1 MEQVAAKSEMIEK
14 LRKDILSLQGFRVP
28 TDSQKVQFGLGP
40 IEAAFPNGV
49 FPTGAIHEL
58 ISNTK
63 ENAAATTGF
72 MAGLLSRTMQR
83 GGVCVWISSKRTVFP
98 PSLKFFGVEPDR
110 VIFIDVRNE
119 KDLLW
124 MVEEAL
130 KCQALAAVVGELQE
144 INLTESRRLQLAVE
158 QSRVTGLLHRHNPRN
173 ANTIAAVSRWRISA
187 LPSAP
192 GEDLPDKSLP
202 GIGFYRWHVEL
213 LKVRNGEPGSWQVQ
227 WSSGHF
233 EHLSKPVAAQ
243 PEINLLQTA

>member
-1 MEQVAAKSEMIEK
+1 MKRAGQKSELIEQ

-40 IEAAFPNGV
+40 IEAAFPNGT

-58 ISNTK
+58 LSERK
-63 ENAAATTGF
+63 EDAAATTGF
-72 MAGLLSRTMQR
+72 MATLLGRMMQS
-83 GGVCVWISSKRTVFP
+83 GGVCVWISCKRTLFP
-98 PSLKFFGVEPDR
+98 ASLKFFGIEPER
-110 VIFIDVRNE
+110 VIFIDAKNE

-158 QSRVTGLLHRHNPRN
+158 QSRVTGLLHRHNPRST
-173 ANTIAAVSRWRISA
+173 NTIAAVSRWKITA
-187 LPSAP
+187 LPSDP
-192 GEDLPDKSLP
+192 GEELP
-202 GIGFYRWHVEL
+202 GIGFYRWNVDL

-227 WSSGHF
+227 WSSGRF
-233 EHLSKPVAAQ
+233 EHLGTPAAVVA
-243 PEINLLQTA
+243 ETNHLQTA

>member
-1 MEQVAAKSEMIEK
+1 MEQVARKSEMVEQ
-14 LRKDILSLQGFRVP
+14 LRKEILSLQGFRVP

-58 ISNTK
+58 ISEGK
-63 ENAAATTGF
+63 EHAAATTGF
-72 MAGLLSRTMQR
+72 MAGLLGRIMQS
-83 GGVCVWISSKRTVFP
+83 GGVCVWISCKRTLFP
-98 PSLKFFGVEPDR
+98 ASLTFFGIQPER
-110 VIFIDVRNE
+110 VIFIDVKNE

-158 QSRVTGLLHRHNPRN
+158 QSRVTGLLHRNNPRST
-173 ANTIAAVSRWRISA
+173 NTIAAVSRWKISA
-187 LPSAP
+187 LPSEP
-192 GEDLPDKSLP
+192 GEDLP
-202 GIGFYRWHVEL
+202 GIGFYRWNVEL
-213 LKVRNGEPGSWQVQ
+213 LKVRNGEPGNWQVQ

-233 EHLSKPVAAQ
+233 EHLVKPVIVV
-243 PEINLLQTA
+243 PEIDLLQIA

>member
-1 MEQVAAKSEMIEK
+1 MEQVAAKSEVIEK

-28 TDSQKVQFGLGP
+28 TDSQKVHFGLGP

-49 FPTGAIHEL
+49 FPTGAVHEFL
-58 ISNTK
+58 SDNT

-83 GGVCVWISSKRTVFP
+83 GGFCVWLSSKRTVFP
-98 PSLKFFGVEPDR
+98 AALKFFGVEPER

-144 INLTESRRLQLAVE
+144 VNLTESRRLQLAVE

-173 ANTIAAVSRWRISA
+173 ANTIAAVSRWKISS
-187 LPSAP
+187 LPSNP
-192 GEDLPDKSLP
+192 GEDLP
-202 GIGFYRWHVEL
+202 GMGFYRWHVEL

-227 WSSGHF
+227 WISGHF
-233 EHLSKPVAAQ
+233 EHILKPEIVV

>member
-28 TDSQKVQFGLGP
+28 TDSQKIQFGLGP

-58 ISNTK
+58 ISDNQ

-83 GGVCVWISSKRTVFP
+83 GGVCVWIRSKRTVFP
-98 PSLKFFGVEPDR
+98 AALKFFGVEPDR

-130 KCQALAAVVGELQE
+130 KCQALAAVVGEVQE

-173 ANTIAAVSRWRISA
+173 TTTIAAVSRWRISA

-192 GEDLPDKSLP
+192 GEDLP
-202 GIGFYRWHVEL
+202 GMGFYRWYVEL
-213 LKVRNGEPGSWQVQ
+213 LKVRNGAPGSWQVQ
-227 WSSGHF
+227 WASGHF
-233 EHLSKPVAAQ
+233 EHLLKPVSAQ